1 MAAEPDPCLEKCFG
15 TGNPSQGHPMAEPVP
30 SSLQVTSKQ
39 DKPVSPNLCGEFQFP
54 AGAFQG
60 KNILCGSTALLPSA
74 HASLASQV
82 L

>member
-1 MAAEPDPCLEKCFG
+1 
-15 TGNPSQGHPMAEPVP
+15 MAELVP

-39 DKPVSPNLCGEFQFP
+39 DRPVSPNLCGELQFP
-54 AGAFQG
+54 AGDFQG

-74 HASLASQV
+74 YASPASQV